1 MSLWQGGQIM
11 KNVVELRARV
21 ALCRQLAVREPT
33 NRGIWLAEAKKWSHL
48 AEDSRFETPA
58 CRSADDEP
66 NFASA
71 LMDEFSPTLLVM

>member
-1 MSLWQGGQIM
+1 M

-33 NRGIWLAEAKKWSHL
+33 NCGIWLAEAKKWSHL
-48 AEDSRFETPA
+48 AEDSRFETSA

-66 NFASA
+66 AAHGSTTDQLFQMEQAA
-71 LMDEFSPTLLVM
+71 